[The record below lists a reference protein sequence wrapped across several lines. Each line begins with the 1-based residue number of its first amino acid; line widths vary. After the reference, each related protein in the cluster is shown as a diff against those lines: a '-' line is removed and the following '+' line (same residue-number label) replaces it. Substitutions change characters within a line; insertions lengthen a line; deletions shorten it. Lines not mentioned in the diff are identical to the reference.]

1 MQPLGNVSG
10 TVQLGTDASPGNKL
24 TKCGG
29 VWALIPV
36 WQWDQSP
43 KARQDIRQ
51 AVHST
56 LGWL

>member
-24 TKCGG
+24 TECGG
-29 VWALIPV
+29 VWTLIPV
-36 WQWDQSP
+36 WQRDQSP

-51 AVHST
+51 AVHFT
-56 LGWL
+56 LGWP